1 MRILLQSIYTV
12 VIFLLLGGDA
22 NARAPLPAITSF
34 TVTSLTNV
42 SCNGGAD
49 GAATVTATG
58 GAGGY
63 TYSWSPSGG
72 AAATATG
79 LSAGTYTCVVT
90 DAASATATVTATI
103 TQPAALTV
111 TGTNTLCATTTLSAS
126 MSGGTWSSS
135 NAAIATV
142 GSTGVVTGVAAGT
155 AVISYVHSCATATRG
170 VTVNLANPGTIT
182 GLQTMCATTFIAH
195 GTTGTAGGTWVSSN
209 TAVGTINSSTGTMGG
224 VLGSSPASTTTV
236 SYTVT
241 NSCGSMTATVNNTVY
256 KLSDTGAVTGP
267 SSVCVGNTVTF
278 TSTSTTA
285 TSGVGPFGYTWSSSA
300 AAVGSINSSTGIVT
314 GLTVG
319 TTRITYTASGCGNF
333 RQFRTL
339 NVLPASVPATTGTN
353 TVTAGSTTTLSNT
366 VSGGTWSS
374 TNAAVGTV
382 GSTGIVSGISAGTTT
397 ISYLVSNSCGTFVA
411 TTNVTVFGPLA
422 ASVTAQTNVSCN
434 GGSDGSA
441 TITAAGGT
449 TPYTYSWAPSGG
461 TAATASGLTAGIY
474 TCTVTDGVSATT
486 TVTATITEPAALA
499 ITGTNTLCATTTLTA
514 SMSGGTW
521 SSSNAAVATVGSTG
535 IVTGVAAGTAVIS
548 YVHSCATA
556 TQGVTVNLANPG
568 TITGLQTLCATTFIA
583 HGTTGTAGGTWVSSN
598 TAVGTIGTTGTLG
611 GVSSGT
617 PAATTTISYTVT
629 NGCGSMTATIVNT
642 VYALSDPGV
651 ITGPSSVCE
660 GSTATF
666 TSSSTT
672 SAYGAPFSG
681 TWSSSA
687 TAVGTIGST
696 AGIATGITA
705 GTTRIS
711 YTVRGCGTFRTFHT
725 LNVLPASVPATT
737 GTNTVTAGSTTTLS
751 NTVSGGTWSST
762 NTAVGTVSTGGVVTG
777 ITSGTTIISY
787 LISNSCGTYVATTN
801 VTVFGSLAATVTAQ
815 TNVSCNGGS
824 DGSATVTASGGTT
837 PYTYSW
843 APSGGTGATASG
855 LSAGTYTCTV
865 TDGVSLTATTTATI
879 TEPAALAIT
888 GVNTLCAT
896 TTLTASM
903 SGGTWSSSNAAVAT
917 VGSTGIVTGVAA
929 GTAVIS
935 YVHSCGTATQGVTVN
950 LANPGTITGL
960 QTVCATAFIGHGT
973 TGTAGGTWVSSNTAV
988 GTINS
993 STGTM
998 GGVLGS
1004 IPSGTTTISYTVT
1017 NGCGSM
1023 TATIVN
1029 TVYALSDTGTV
1040 TGPASICVG
1049 STGTFTSTSA
1059 TSGTGGPFNSAWS
1072 SSATAVGTIGAAT
1085 GIAMGVATGTTRIT
1099 YTVTGCGTFRA
1110 FRTLNVLPAS
1120 VPAVTGTNTVTV
1132 GATTTL
1138 SNTVSGGI
1146 WSSTNTA
1153 VGTVGSTTGIVTGV
1167 SAGTTTISYLVS
1179 NSCGT
1184 FAATVAVTVSSGNT
1198 APTFTGGSPQTLT
1211 VCQNASAVAINS
1223 LLQVNDADTA
1233 QTLTWTATSGP
1244 SHGTLS
1250 LSGTTTIT
1258 GGTVTPTGKTYTP
1271 ASGYSGTDAFT
1282 IQVSDGA
1289 GGTATTT
1296 INVTINPVPTITI
1309 ASYTPNPTLPGLPV
1323 NFTVSDATLASYS
1336 WNFGDATTST
1346 TMNPSKA
1353 YASGGT
1359 FIPTLTATNSY
1370 GCPATDTAEVTVLPS
1385 AGSLMGYN
1393 PPLCTADV
1401 PDTLRSIISGGTWSS
1416 SNTGAAII
1424 GSTSGILTAVA
1435 PGVATITYHLGGGY
1449 IQTLTVLAGN
1459 SPNPIFG
1466 PATTCMGS
1474 NTGLNVLPYGS
1485 AGAWTSSTT
1494 GVATIGTG
1502 TGICAA
1508 VSLGTTTIT
1517 WTLPSGCY
1525 VTRTQ
1530 TVAPTPAAITGPSF
1544 LCVADTVTYLNDTVG
1559 GTWSSS
1565 NSGVVSVNATS
1576 GLATGMAAGTATLSY
1591 TIAYGCAATKLVNGG
1606 GLPAAITGGLLLCP
1620 SGTSTLSCATA
1631 GGAWSTGDVAVATVT
1646 GGVVTGV
1653 SAGTANIT
1661 YTLTSG
1667 CRRVVTVTVNA
1678 APGASTGT
1686 ASLCVGGSTTL
1697 SNAATGGTWSSSSTA
1712 TATVGSASGVVTGI
1726 AAGNANITYTVAG
1739 AGCYTITV
1747 VTVNAASGAIT
1758 GTLNACVGDTS
1769 VLSHSTT
1776 GGTWLSS
1783 NTALAT
1789 VDAASG
1795 AVAGVAAGT
1804 ATITYFVSAS
1814 CYVTTSFTVK
1824 ALPTAISG
1832 TASVCVGSTST
1843 LASGP
1848 TGGTWSSSA
1857 SGTAP
1862 VNASTGLVSG
1872 YAAGTATI
1880 SYSISNGCRRTQ
1892 VVTVNA
1898 APTAILGATGVCVG
1912 GTTTLTDTTTGGTWS
1927 SSNTAVATIDGT
1939 TGVVSGIATG
1949 TSLISYTLGTG
1960 CRTTR
1965 VLSVVA
1971 VPAAITGTAT
1981 LCAGSVTTLSSTT
1994 GGGTWSSSDITAA
2007 TTGTATGTSTTV
2019 SGVSAGNATIS
2030 YTVAGCATTTVVTVN
2045 ASPGTISGLNPIC
2058 IGNSA
2063 AYSIGSTGG
2072 TWVSSASYVTIGSA
2086 TGIATGIAAGTATIS
2101 YRVNAT
2107 CYSTLP
2113 VTVTATPAAIT
2124 GTARVCIGSTTIL
2137 GHPVSGGSW
2146 SGSSSAASVTDSAG
2160 FGVVSGSI
2168 AGTATIT
2175 YTLPSGCYKTVVVT
2189 VNSNPATPTGGTSP
2203 VCAGATTTLAATPA
2217 GGTWSSSNTA
2227 VGTVGATTGVVMGV
2241 SSGTATITYRITA
2254 TSCYATKEVSV
2265 NPLPGP
2271 ITGSTSVCV
2280 GASTTL
2286 TDTAAGGI
2294 WTMTPATVA
2303 TIGGSTGL
2311 VNGVVAGAATVTYT
2325 LPTGCRRT
2333 GSITV
2338 QAAPAAITGNLSICV
2353 GNTTTLASS
2362 PAALTWSSSD
2372 VTTATVSTAGVVT
2385 GAAAGNA
2392 TISYTNAAGCSRTAV
2407 VTVNTALPAN
2417 TSSTGSFSV
2426 CSGTTITLSNS
2437 VSGGTWNSS
2446 SSAIAVV
2453 GSSTGVVTG
2462 SATGAANITYSL
2474 GTGCRSISTV
2484 SVNAAAPAI
2493 TGTTSVCAGSSVTFT
2508 ATGTG
2513 SWSSADAGIATV
2525 AGGVVTGV
2533 AAGSTIITY
2542 TTASGC
2548 SSVKSILVKV
2558 VPVIGAP
2565 SIMTA
2570 GDTLTA
2576 TSTVSGGTWSSS
2588 SAAIAGV
2595 TSTTGLI
2602 TAMSPGSVTI
2612 SFTASSTGCAGI
2624 WGIYVI
2630 IAPAGRSATNA
2641 ATANMFSIY
2650 PNPTNGTL
2658 TISTSVAGEL
2668 SIYTIDGKVTGQYSM
2683 TAGANSVQLSS
2694 DLAAGVYMCQFTGTD
2709 GSTQQARLILQH

>member
-1 MRILLQSIYTV
+1 MTFNTGVTNGSFIYFDGALVRTFTHNISHQDVRLV
-12 VIFLLLGGDA
+12 VGNGTDA
-22 NARAPLPAITSF
+22 
-34 TVTSLTNV
+34 
-42 SCNGGAD
+42 GGAYQNFGGSID
-49 GAATVTATG
+49 EVRVWNTIRTSTQIAADMNCDV
-58 GAGGY
+58 
-63 TYSWSPSGG
+63 P
-72 AAATATG
+72 
-79 LSAGTYTCVVT
+79 
-90 DAASATATVTATI
+90 
-103 TQPAALTV
+103 QQAALVLNYRFNEGTAG
-111 TGTNTLCATTTLSAS
+111 GTNTSLSKVADYSGNNNCGNINNIALTGSSSNFVTGAIGTCNTITIAAANTGTASVTVGSTTTLSNTTV
-126 MSGGTWSSS
+126 GGTWSSS
-135 NAAIATV
+135 NTSIASV
-142 GSTGVVTGVAAGT
+142 GSSTGIVAGNAAGT
-155 AVISYVHSCATATRG
+155 AVISYSTCFSTNTTV
-170 VTVNLANPGTIT
+170 VTVNSASNAMALNGTGSYIQSTEIIPSGGSYTKEAWVYLTNPSLNNNIISAYGHPFWVPGSHLSAYHSFMVQDPATFPFNAWT
-182 GLQTMCATTFIAH
+182 HVAVTYDAATTTMKLYKNGILVASNTSVTAHAGGNIQVGAYASANLLEGKIDEARVWNVARTATQIAADMACDVPQNSNLKLCYRFNEGVAN
-195 GTTGTAGGTWVSSN
+195 GTNTGVSKAIDYSGNNNCGTLVGFSMTGSTSNFTSGPVPTCNAIVTSAANTGTASIC
-209 TAVGTINSSTGTMGG
+209 A
-224 VLGSSPASTTTV
+224 
-236 SYTVT
+236 
-241 NSCGSMTATVNNTVY
+241 
-256 KLSDTGAVTGP
+256 GA
-267 SSVCVGNTVTF
+267 
-278 TSTSTTA
+278 
-285 TSGVGPFGYTWSSSA
+285 
-300 AAVGSINSSTGIVT
+300 
-314 GLTVG
+314 
-319 TTRITYTASGCGNF
+319 
-333 RQFRTL
+333 
-339 NVLPASVPATTGTN
+339 
-353 TVTAGSTTTLSNT
+353 TTTLSNAVIGGTWSSSNTLVATVGSTGLVTGIAGGTAT
-366 VSGGTWSS
+366 VSYATCYATATTVVTVSSVPAIGGATAVCAGSTITLTNDSAGGTWSS
-374 TNAAVGTV
+374 TNAYRASVNTSGVVTGITAGTV
-382 GSTGIVSGISAGTTT
+382 NITYANAMGCFATKALTVNPSAAPIIAAGTGIITTFAGNGGSSPLGDGGPATAAAVRLPLGVSVDPSGNTYIVDNNAQRIRKVNTAGVISTFAGNGSTGFSGDGGPATAATFGAGGLTDVVADRAGNVYICDGNNYRIRKVDPNGIITTVAGNGTTSHTGDGGPATAAGIAYTSGIAVDKDGILYISGYGKIRKVSASGIITTIAGINGGGSYSDGVPATTSYMNPYRISVDNAGNVYFVDQNVHRLRRVNTSGIVNTLAGTGTAAYSGDGGPATAAALSSPSGVYADGFGNIIIGDGGNGRLRQVSPSGVITTLAGNGTFTNAGDGGPATAAALAGAYGVTKDLYDNILVSSNGGNKVRKIALYRTDITLCSGTTT
-397 ISYLVSNSCGTFVA
+397 NLYNA
-411 TTNVTVFGPLA
+411 NA
-422 ASVTAQTNVSCN
+422 
-434 GGSDGSA
+434 
-441 TITAAGGT
+441 
-449 TPYTYSWAPSGG
+449 
-461 TAATASGLTAGIY
+461 
-474 TCTVTDGVSATT
+474 
-486 TVTATITEPAALA
+486 
-499 ITGTNTLCATTTLTA
+499 
-514 SMSGGTW
+514 GGTW
-521 SSSNAAVATVGSTG
+521 SSGNTAVATIGATTG
-535 IVTGVAAGTAVIS
+535 LLTGVTGGTAVIS
-548 YVHSCATA
+548 YTMPGGCFVTNI
-556 TQGVTVNLANPG
+556 VTVNATPSVSAGADTAICIGDATTLTATGATTYTWAPGTGLSATTGASVTANPTSSLTY
-568 TITGLQTLCATTFIA
+568 TI
-583 HGTTGTAGGTWVSSN
+583 
-598 TAVGTIGTTGTLG
+598 IGTTGT
-611 GVSSGT
+611 
-617 PAATTTISYTVT
+617 
-629 NGCGSMTATIVNT
+629 C
-642 VYALSDPGV
+642 
-651 ITGPSSVCE
+651 
-660 GSTATF
+660 
-666 TSSSTT
+666 
-672 SAYGAPFSG
+672 
-681 TWSSSA
+681 SA
-687 TAVGTIGST
+687 TATKAV
-696 AGIATGITA
+696 
-705 GTTRIS
+705 
-711 YTVRGCGTFRTFHT
+711 
-725 LNVLPASVPATT
+725 SV
-737 GTNTVTAGSTTTLS
+737 
-751 NTVSGGTWSST
+751 
-762 NTAVGTVSTGGVVTG
+762 
-777 ITSGTTIISY
+777 
-787 LISNSCGTYVATTN
+787 
-801 VTVFGSLAATVTAQ
+801 
-815 TNVSCNGGS
+815 
-824 DGSATVTASGGTT
+824 
-837 PYTYSW
+837 
-843 APSGGTGATASG
+843 
-855 LSAGTYTCTV
+855 
-865 TDGVSLTATTTATI
+865 
-879 TEPAALAIT
+879 
-888 GVNTLCAT
+888 
-896 TTLTASM
+896 
-903 SGGTWSSSNAAVAT
+903 
-917 VGSTGIVTGVAA
+917 
-929 GTAVIS
+929 
-935 YVHSCGTATQGVTVN
+935 
-950 LANPGTITGL
+950 
-960 QTVCATAFIGHGT
+960 
-973 TGTAGGTWVSSNTAV
+973 
-988 GTINS
+988 
-993 STGTM
+993 
-998 GGVLGS
+998 
-1004 IPSGTTTISYTVT
+1004 
-1017 NGCGSM
+1017 
-1023 TATIVN
+1023 
-1029 TVYALSDTGTV
+1029 
-1040 TGPASICVG
+1040 
-1049 STGTFTSTSA
+1049 
-1059 TSGTGGPFNSAWS
+1059 
-1072 SSATAVGTIGAAT
+1072 
-1085 GIAMGVATGTTRIT
+1085 
-1099 YTVTGCGTFRA
+1099 
-1110 FRTLNVLPAS
+1110 
-1120 VPAVTGTNTVTV
+1120 
-1132 GATTTL
+1132 
-1138 SNTVSGGI
+1138 
-1146 WSSTNTA
+1146 
-1153 VGTVGSTTGIVTGV
+1153 
-1167 SAGTTTISYLVS
+1167 
-1179 NSCGT
+1179 
-1184 FAATVAVTVSSGNT
+1184 
-1198 APTFTGGSPQTLT
+1198 
-1211 VCQNASAVAINS
+1211 
-1223 LLQVNDADTA
+1223 
-1233 QTLTWTATSGP
+1233 
-1244 SHGTLS
+1244 
-1250 LSGTTTIT
+1250 
-1258 GGTVTPTGKTYTP
+1258 
-1271 ASGYSGTDAFT
+1271 
-1282 IQVSDGA
+1282 
-1289 GGTATTT
+1289 
-1296 INVTINPVPTITI
+1296 NPVPTIAI
-1309 ASYTPNPTLPGLPV
+1309 ASFSPNPTLPGLPV

-1359 FIPTLTATNSY
+1359 YIPTLTATNSY
-1370 GCPATDTAEVTVLPS
+1370 GCPASDTAAVTVLPS

-1466 PATTCMGS
+1466 PATTCMGF

-1485 AGAWTSSTT
+1485 AGAWSSSTT

-1530 TVAPTPAAITGPSF
+1530 TVVPTPAAITGPSF

-1678 APGASTGT
+1678 APGTSTGT
-1686 ASLCVGGSTTL
+1686 ASLCVGGATTL

-1769 VLSHSTT
+1769 VLSHTST
-1776 GGTWLSS
+1776 GGTWISS

-1795 AVAGVAAGT
+1795 AAAGVAAGT

-1832 TASVCVGSTST
+1832 TASVCVGSTTT

-1898 APTAILGATGVCVG
+1898 APTAIIGATGVCVG
-1912 GTTTLTDTTTGGTWS
+1912 GTTTLTDTTAGGTWS

-2030 YTVAGCATTTVVTVN
+2030 YTVAGCATTRVVTVN
-2045 ASPGTISGLNPIC
+2045 ASPGTISGPNPMC
-2058 IGNSA
+2058 IGNSGTF
-2063 AYSIGSTGG
+2063 SIGSTGG

-2086 TGIATGIAAGTATIS
+2086 TGIATGIAAGAATIS

-2107 CYSTLP
+2107 CYSTRP

-2241 SSGTATITYRITA
+2241 SAGTATITYRITA

-2303 TIGGSTGL
+2303 TIGVSTGL

-2333 GSITV
+2333 GSISV
-2338 QAAPAAITGNLSICV
+2338 LAAPAAITGNLSICV

-2446 SSAIAVV
+2446 SSAIAAV

-2548 SSVKSILVKV
+2548 TSVKSILVKV

-2576 TSTVSGGTWSSS
+2576 SSTVSGGTWSSS

-2612 SFTASSTGCAGI
+2612 SFTASSTGCVGT
-2624 WGIYVI
+2624 WGIYVMN
-2630 IAPAGRSATNA
+2630 ASAGKAGANT

-2668 SIYTIDGKVTGQYSM
+2668 SIYTIDGKVTGEYSM

-2694 DLAAGVYMCQFTGTD
+2694 DLAAGVYICQFTGTD